1 MTTIKNSLPVA
12 CVLLPTYNEAENIE
26 KTIFRILK
34 LENITTHKIEILV
47 IDDNS
52 TDQTQEIVSKLIQI
66 YKNIHMISGK
76 KIGLGDAYKR
86 GFNHAIKT
94 FSPDLMIQM
103 DSDGQHDPMVIRKFI
118 DHANNGYELIIGSR
132 YIEGALIPS
141 FSFWRKSISIIGNF
155 LVRYLGGA
163 YMIKDCTS
171 GFRCIKTTLLKQVDF
186 KYFFT
191 KGYSFQSSLICELLR
206 KNAIAIEVPIT
217 FNEREAGSSKLTLYD
232 QIEFILFI
240 VKIRFR
246 NSADFTRYSI
256 VGLCGTAINFLI
268 YWVLTRLNGMSPE
281 LASLIAIESAI
292 ITNFLFNNFWT
303 FKKRKTP
310 SSIFKRFYQYHI
322 IAGIIGGVNYL
333 CFLAMI
339 NIFFVYDLV
348 SLLIGISIGAI
359 FNYAGNSLWVFRRK
373 GQDL

>member
-1 MTTIKNSLPVA
+1 M
-12 CVLLPTYNEAENIE
+12 
-26 KTIFRILK
+26 
-34 LENITTHKIEILV
+34 
-47 IDDNS
+47 
-52 TDQTQEIVSKLIQI
+52 
-66 YKNIHMISGK
+66 
-76 KIGLGDAYKR
+76 
-86 GFNHAIKT
+86 
-94 FSPDLMIQM
+94 
-103 DSDGQHDPMVIRKFI
+103 
-118 DHANNGYELIIGSR
+118 
-132 YIEGALIPS
+132 
-141 FSFWRKSISIIGNF
+141 
-155 LVRYLGGA
+155 
-163 YMIKDCTS
+163 
-171 GFRCIKTTLLKQVDF
+171 
-186 KYFFT
+186 
-191 KGYSFQSSLICELLR
+191 ICELLR

-292 ITNFLFNNFWT
+292 ITNFLFINFWT